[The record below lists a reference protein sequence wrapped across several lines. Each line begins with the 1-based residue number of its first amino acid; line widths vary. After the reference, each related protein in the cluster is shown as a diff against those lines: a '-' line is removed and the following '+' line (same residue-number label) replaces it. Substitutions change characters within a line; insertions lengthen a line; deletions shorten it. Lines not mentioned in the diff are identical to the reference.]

1 MQIYNNNSWKL
12 SQVKEIW
19 FNLEKDMQSLT
30 EVNLENI
37 FWLEFIK
44 TEFQLNNLRIDSL
57 AFDNETNSFVIIE
70 YKRWN
75 SYSVI
80 DQWMSYLALMLN
92 NKADFT
98 QELWRKRKEFIDV
111 KDIDWSQSRVII
123 IADSFNRYQRESIN
137 FKDLA
142 IELWELKQFSN
153 WVVVFNPIKASN
165 TTESIKT
172 VTKFETWEFKE
183 VNKEIVTYDE
193 DYHKKW
199 VNDEINEAYDE
210 IKTFMISLN
219 NNIEIDYKKV
229 YIAFK
234 LNNKNIIDISLWKW
248 IIKIWIN
255 AKKWEIKDLYW
266 ITEDVSNKWHH
277 WNWDYEIKVSNVK
290 KLAEIKDLIRNFYNN
305 IYWNDLDLVV
315 WNTYEYIGESTD
327 NFIKWKKYKLVE
339 VYWWDTVFKWEK
351 EKNSIPFFDKE
362 FYLYWKI

>member
-12 SQVKEIW
+12 LQVKEIW
-19 FNLEKDMQSLT
+19 FTLEKDMQSLT

-44 TEFQLNNLRIDSL
+44 TEFQLSNLRIDSL

-172 VTKFETWEFKE
+172 VTKFETDEFEK
-183 VNKEIVTYDE
+183 VNKEIKTYEIDDLIKPNWEYTRELYE
-193 DYHKKW
+193 DLRDFILSLDNNLKENITKFYAWYRKNIQNLVGLNFYKSWIAITFVSLHKEDLDDHKDMIKNIPEERW
-199 VNDEINEAYDE
+199 WGKKSTLMVKDKDDLFYAKELIREAY
-210 IKTFMISLN
+210 
-219 NNIEIDYKKV
+219 
-229 YIAFK
+229 
-234 LNNKNIIDISLWKW
+234 
-248 IIKIWIN
+248 
-255 AKKWEIKDLYW
+255 
-266 ITEDVSNKWHH
+266 
-277 WNWDYEIKVSNVK
+277 
-290 KLAEIKDLIRNFYNN
+290 
-305 IYWNDLDLVV
+305 
-315 WNTYEYIGESTD
+315 
-327 NFIKWKKYKLVE
+327 KKYN
-339 VYWWDTVFKWEK
+339 W
-351 EKNSIPFFDKE
+351 
-362 FYLYWKI
+362 

>member
-30 EVNLENI
+30 EANLENI

-172 VTKFETWEFKE
+172 VTKFETDEFEK
-183 VNKEIVTYDE
+183 VNKEIKTYEIDDLIKPNWEYTRELYE
-193 DYHKKW
+193 DLRDFILSLDNNLKENITKFYAWYRKNIQNLVWLNFYKSWISITFVSLHKEDLDDHKNMIKNVPEERW
-199 VNDEINEAYDE
+199 WGKKSTLMVKDKDDLFYAKELIKEAY
-210 IKTFMISLN
+210 
-219 NNIEIDYKKV
+219 
-229 YIAFK
+229 
-234 LNNKNIIDISLWKW
+234 
-248 IIKIWIN
+248 
-255 AKKWEIKDLYW
+255 
-266 ITEDVSNKWHH
+266 
-277 WNWDYEIKVSNVK
+277 
-290 KLAEIKDLIRNFYNN
+290 
-305 IYWNDLDLVV
+305 
-315 WNTYEYIGESTD
+315 
-327 NFIKWKKYKLVE
+327 KKYN
-339 VYWWDTVFKWEK
+339 W
-351 EKNSIPFFDKE
+351 
-362 FYLYWKI
+362 

>member
-30 EVNLENI
+30 EANLEDI

-172 VTKFETWEFKE
+172 VTKFETDEFEK
-183 VNKEIVTYDE
+183 VNKEIKTYEIDDLIKPNWEYTRELYE
-193 DYHKKW
+193 DLRDFILSLDNNLKENITKFYAWYRKNIQNLVWLNFYKSWIAITFVSLHKEDLDDHKNMIKNVPEERW
-199 VNDEINEAYDE
+199 WGKKSTLMVKDKEDLFYAKELIKEAY
-210 IKTFMISLN
+210 
-219 NNIEIDYKKV
+219 
-229 YIAFK
+229 
-234 LNNKNIIDISLWKW
+234 
-248 IIKIWIN
+248 
-255 AKKWEIKDLYW
+255 
-266 ITEDVSNKWHH
+266 
-277 WNWDYEIKVSNVK
+277 
-290 KLAEIKDLIRNFYNN
+290 
-305 IYWNDLDLVV
+305 
-315 WNTYEYIGESTD
+315 
-327 NFIKWKKYKLVE
+327 KKYN
-339 VYWWDTVFKWEK
+339 W
-351 EKNSIPFFDKE
+351 
-362 FYLYWKI
+362 